1 MLSSLFFLILGSL
14 GLYFGSEYLIDG
26 AKSLAKKLKVSDLV
40 IGLTIVSIGTS
51 FPELVAGIF
60 SVFEGK
66 YDLVTGNVLG
76 SNIANIGLAIGLPA
90 LFFKIDFDLK
100 NSIAPFIYN
109 LLACLMLYVFLQD
122 NLISSKEA
130 QGLLLVFFVYI
141 IASFLRPNITSCS
154 GELENEHDCPIHRSL
169 IKILAGSVILYY
181 GGKVFIENGAIPLL
195 DQINVSEKAIGM
207 TVVAI
212 GTSLPELFVTFMAL
226 SKKEVGIS
234 LGNIIG
240 SNIFN
245 ILFVLA
251 AIALVKP
258 IEIISHVNY
267 ELFLGVGFLLSL
279 MFFIYLHK
287 GLNKTTALILFIGYI
302 TFLYLQFT
310 EKAFI
315 EEAPAKEV
323 AEEVYG

>member
-1 MLSSLFFLILGSL
+1 MLSSLFFLIFGSL
-14 GLYFGSEYLIDG
+14 GLYFGSEFLIDG

-51 FPELVAGIF
+51 FPELVVGLISAFQGYTDFVI
-60 SVFEGK
+60 
-66 YDLVTGNVLG
+66 GNVLG

-90 LFFKIDFDLK
+90 LFFKIDFDVK

-109 LLACLMLYVFLQD
+109 LLACLMLYIFLLD
-122 NLISSKEA
+122 NLINSKEA

-141 IASFLRPNITSCS
+141 IASFLRPNITSCN
-154 GELENEHDCPIHRSL
+154 GELENEKVCPAYQSVLRI
-169 IKILAGSVILYY
+169 IAGSTILYY
-181 GGKVFIENGAIPLL
+181 GSVLFVDNGAIPLVK
-195 DQINVSEKAIGM
+195 QFGFSEKAVGM
-207 TVVAI
+207 TIVAI
-212 GTSLPELFVTFMAL
+212 GTSLPELFVTLMAL

-251 AIALVKP
+251 TIALVTPVKT
-258 IEIISHVNY
+258 SNVNF

-279 MFFIYLHK
+279 MLFIYLHK
-287 GLNKTTALILFIGYI
+287 GLKKFTASILLIGYI
-302 TFLYLQFT
+302 TFLYLQF
-310 EKAFI
+310 
-315 EEAPAKEV
+315 
-323 AEEVYG
+323 YG

>member
-1 MLSSLFFLILGSL
+1 MLSSLFFLIFGSL
-14 GLYFGSEYLIDG
+14 GLYFGSEFLIDG

-51 FPELVAGIF
+51 FPELVVGLISAFQGYTDFVI
-60 SVFEGK
+60 
-66 YDLVTGNVLG
+66 GNVLG

-90 LFFKIDFDLK
+90 IFFKINFDLK

-109 LLACLMLYVFLQD
+109 LLACLMLYIFLND
-122 NLISSKEA
+122 SLINSKEA

-141 IASFLRPNITSCS
+141 IASFLRPNITSCN
-154 GELENEHDCPIHRSL
+154 GELENENVCPAYQSVLRI
-169 IKILAGSVILYY
+169 IAGSTILYY
-181 GGKVFIENGAIPLL
+181 GSVLFVDNGAIPLVK
-195 DQINVSEKAIGM
+195 QFGFSEKAVGM

-212 GTSLPELFVTFMAL
+212 GTSLPELFVTLMAL

-251 AIALVKP
+251 TIALVTPVKT
-258 IEIISHVNY
+258 SNVNF

-279 MFFIYLHK
+279 MLFIYLHK
-287 GLNKTTALILFIGYI
+287 GLKKFTASILLIGYI
-302 TFLYLQFT
+302 TFLYLQF
-310 EKAFI
+310 
-315 EEAPAKEV
+315 
-323 AEEVYG
+323 YG

>member
-1 MLSSLFFLILGSL
+1 MLSSLFFLIFGSL
-14 GLYFGSEYLIDG
+14 GLYFGSEFLIDG

-51 FPELVAGIF
+51 FPELIVGLISAFQGYTDFVI
-60 SVFEGK
+60 
-66 YDLVTGNVLG
+66 GNVLG

-90 LFFKIDFDLK
+90 IFFKINFDLK

-109 LLACLMLYVFLQD
+109 LLACLMLYIFLQD
-122 NLISSKEA
+122 NLINSKEA

-141 IASFLRPNITSCS
+141 IASFLRPNITSYN
-154 GELENEHDCPIHRSL
+154 GELENENVCPAYQSVLRI
-169 IKILAGSVILYY
+169 IAGSTILYY
-181 GGKVFIENGAIPLL
+181 GSVLFVDNGAIPLVK
-195 DQINVSEKAIGM
+195 QFGFSEKAVGM

-212 GTSLPELFVTFMAL
+212 GTSLPELFVTLMAL

-251 AIALVKP
+251 TIALVTPVKT
-258 IEIISHVNY
+258 SNVNF

-279 MFFIYLHK
+279 MLFIYLHK
-287 GLNKTTALILFIGYI
+287 GLKKFTASILLIGYI
-302 TFLYLQFT
+302 TFLYLQF
-310 EKAFI
+310 
-315 EEAPAKEV
+315 
-323 AEEVYG
+323 YG

>member
-1 MLSSLFFLILGSL
+1 MLSSLFFLIFGSL
-14 GLYFGSEYLIDG
+14 GLYFGSEFLIDG
-26 AKSLAKKLKVSDLV
+26 AKSLAKKLRVSDLV

-51 FPELVAGIF
+51 FPELIVGLISAFQGYTDFVI
-60 SVFEGK
+60 
-66 YDLVTGNVLG
+66 GNVLG

-90 LFFKIDFDLK
+90 IFFKINFDLK

-109 LLACLMLYVFLQD
+109 LLACLMLYIFLQD
-122 NLISSKEA
+122 NLINSNEA

-141 IASFLRPNITSCS
+141 IASFLRPNITSCN
-154 GELENEHDCPIHRSL
+154 GELENENVCPAYQSVLRI
-169 IKILAGSVILYY
+169 IAGSTILYY
-181 GGKVFIENGAIPLL
+181 GSVLFVDNGAIPLVK
-195 DQINVSEKAIGM
+195 QFGFSEKAVGM

-212 GTSLPELFVTFMAL
+212 GTSLPELFVTLMAL

-251 AIALVKP
+251 TIALVTPVKT
-258 IEIISHVNY
+258 SNVNF

-279 MFFIYLHK
+279 MLFIYLHK
-287 GLNKTTALILFIGYI
+287 GLKKFTASIPVSYTHLTLP
-302 TFLYLQFT
+302 T
-310 EKAFI
+310 KA
-315 EEAPAKEV
+315 
-323 AEEVYG
+323 

>member
-1 MLSSLFFLILGSL
+1 MLSSLFFLIFGSL
-14 GLYFGSEYLIDG
+14 GLYFGSEFLIDG

-51 FPELVAGIF
+51 FPELIVGLISAFQGYTDFVI
-60 SVFEGK
+60 
-66 YDLVTGNVLG
+66 GNVLG

-90 LFFKIDFDLK
+90 IFFKINFDLK

-109 LLACLMLYVFLQD
+109 LLACLMLYIFLQD
-122 NLISSKEA
+122 NLINSKEA

-141 IASFLRPNITSCS
+141 IASFLRPNITSCN
-154 GELENEHDCPIHRSL
+154 GELENENVCPAYQSVLRI
-169 IKILAGSVILYY
+169 IAGSTILYY
-181 GGKVFIENGAIPLL
+181 GSVLFVDNGAIPLVK
-195 DQINVSEKAIGM
+195 QFGFSEKAVGM
-207 TVVAI
+207 TVVAS
-212 GTSLPELFVTFMAL
+212 GTSLPELFVTLMAL

-251 AIALVKP
+251 TIALVTPVKT
-258 IEIISHVNY
+258 SNVNF

-279 MFFIYLHK
+279 MLFIYLHK
-287 GLNKTTALILFIGYI
+287 GLKKFTASILLIGYI
-302 TFLYLQFT
+302 TFLYLQF
-310 EKAFI
+310 
-315 EEAPAKEV
+315 
-323 AEEVYG
+323 YG